1 MHAPASQTPHPIALW
16 RIAAHGLW
24 ALAWLALAA
33 WFTVQQHIVLKM
45 AALLPLAYGVI
56 CCWNVWR
63 MWRRR
68 QAVLARLANPQA
80 PKFSLRFTTTPI
92 LHSLFYA
99 AACALIALFAARWL
113 LRNFALSGGAA
124 ALEFLFAVV
133 IPTAAAAIGFARG
146 IIRTRRCIYRAESDT
161 FEIRRL
167 RGLSWHTERR
177 CRAADFSG
185 IRLTTRTKR
194 ANGKT
199 NDEALWLE
207 GNSGRVLLGKA
218 DVIRSGGPMRDLAAD
233 IFAASGLPILPD
245 SN

>member
-1 MHAPASQTPHPIALW
+1 MHATPTQTPRPIARW
-16 RIAAHGLW
+16 RIAAHVLW
-24 ALAWLALAA
+24 ALAWLVVTARFA
-33 WFTVQQHIVLKM
+33 VQQHIVLKM
-45 AALLPLAYGVI
+45 AALLPLVYGTV
-56 CCWNVWR
+56 CCSTAWQ

-113 LRNFALSGGAA
+113 LRDFALSGGAA
-124 ALEFLFAVV
+124 ALEFLFTVV
-133 IPTAAAAIGFARG
+133 IPTAAAAVGFARG
-146 IIRTRRCIYRAESDT
+146 IIRARRCTYRAESDT

-177 CRAADFSG
+177 CRAANFAG
-185 IRLTTRTKR
+185 IRLTSRTKR
-194 ANGKT
+194 ANGKA
-199 NDEALWLE
+199 NNEALWLE
-207 GNSGRVLLGKA
+207 GKGGRVLLGKA
-218 DVIRSGGPMRDLAAD
+218 DAIRSGGPMRDLAAD

-245 SN
+245 SD